1 MKPNTSAYH
10 TLFMSIGYLIIGAQ
24 LLLIVAL
31 LAAIAHKTLTPAPVV
46 TRCDRT
52 GESLIHDS
60 TVTPEGTN
68 EQAVKFF
75 LRRFISLYIQKERAT
90 EAAEELSYMMTP
102 AFEKVLQ
109 FDAWK
114 PPRWED
120 REIETDFIVRTLRLS
135 GDTAN
140 GNTVQVMGT
149 GDLIFRP
156 KAELAAA
163 DATAQTVAVFFQ
175 ATVFVYR
182 VSEKTPHGLMTHWL
196 NLVFFENDELLNT
209 FLDGAADKKE
219 KEGSE
224 SAK

>member
-1 MKPNTSAYH
+1 MKPNTGTYH
-10 TLFMSIGYLIIGAQ
+10 TLFMSLGYLIIGAEI
-24 LLLIVAL
+24 LLIVAL
-31 LAAIAHKTLTPAPVV
+31 LIAIAHKTLSPAPVV

-52 GESLIHDS
+52 GESLIHGS

-68 EQAVKFF
+68 EQAVRFF
-75 LRRFISLYIQKERAT
+75 LRRFLSLYIQKERTT
-90 EAAEELSYMMTP
+90 EAAEELSYMVTP

-120 REIETDFIVRTLRLS
+120 REVETDFIVRTLRMS

-140 GNTVQVMGT
+140 GNTIQVMGT

-156 KAELAAA
+156 KADLAASG
-163 DATAQTVAVFFQ
+163 ATAETVAVFFQ

-196 NLVFFENDELLNT
+196 NLVFFENEELLKA
-209 FLDGAADKKE
+209 FLDTAADKKE
-219 KEGSE
+219 K
-224 SAK
+224 